1 MNCNNNQTLKSLQ
14 ELRFSDDGLLE
25 VKTNTLDI
33 NIFIRDISRN

>member
-1 MNCNNNQTLKSLQ
+1 MNCNNNHTLKSLQ

-33 NIFIRDISRN
+33 NIFIRDISRD

>member
-1 MNCNNNQTLKSLQ
+1 MNCNNYQTLKCLQ